1 MEEDL
6 AGEFRALRERC
17 DHLITYEQ
25 QTFYQLAQ
33 ALRPEWSQADV
44 FDITT
49 KLAHTV
55 NQLLVPGVTAD
66 QLAAIAS
73 APSPENKPISLFI
86 NLRGLKQLLSGVSCS
101 LLCALASMVPM
112 GDPQQRHSFLL
123 SVQERFQLWSN
134 SQLETLKAE
143 FDKLPPYHQ
152 HAYIM
157 QNLQDT
163 HTPPQVCNA
172 LQALF
177 SFSHN
182 DLLSFKAWIEALDGA
197 SINVIANLFQFTED
211 FIVKVWS
218 VLCLPLPTNSYG
230 LGTSTDGWPTLGN
243 SFNNPFPHMNA
254 SDDGSIGD
262 WGRNKKRTAGGASKH
277 IINLTDSSS
286 GAVSLRLSSSLNV
299 FMPTTKRSTMSSVS
313 PSAMHEM
320 PMAPI
325 PDMQA
330 HFTDHTSGH
339 SSAFDT
345 MLHASEA
352 PFVSDGLRS
361 SNWAVPPPK
370 FYSDVDDPTG
380 SASNKDGAN
389 SLARHFQADPSHHH
403 HGHHHDHHMGGVD
416 ELRSANS
423 GISGLTISQELH
435 GGANTMMMSGQ
446 LLNPH
451 NASFFPSTSPT
462 TTSVVA
468 SSAMAHRDSTSASAT
483 AAAAHSTTTTTTATT
498 GMTTRSNAPT
508 IPAPNNQVPSI
519 IIRGFDS
526 IPSGHP
532 SSAMQGQAPSSAAAP
547 AALAHPGA
555 SKNQNNV
562 GFVNGVRLELRITGS
577 PPAKSVYQRIL
588 KPYPVV
594 KVIGADKLAN
604 RVLFLKASLWNADG
618 TEQLTC
624 LEGGLQV
631 AAQPTTATFK
641 KLKVLNTSVQKG
653 TLFKLKFQLEIFGE
667 REQSLDIHVWSDPME
682 VVSHTV
688 YLSNPNSSA
697 PTPATVTEAIPNMG
711 AVGSRVV
718 IIGSSFVELPTVRV
732 KFGDVIAHHTF
743 HESGALIVVAP
754 HQPSNVSR
762 VLVSVSNDGNDY
774 SATNA
779 AFTYV

>member
-6 AGEFRALRERC
+6 AQEFKALRERC
-17 DHLITYEQ
+17 DYLITYEQ

-33 ALRPEWSQADV
+33 LLRPEWSEADV

-55 NQLLVPGVTAD
+55 NQLLAPGVSAD
-66 QLAAIAS
+66 QLRAIA
-73 APSPENKPISLFI
+73 ATPSPENKPISLFI
-86 NLRGLKQLLSGVSCS
+86 NLRGLKQLLSGVSCA

-112 GDPQQRHSFLL
+112 GDPQQRHAFLL

-143 FDKLPPYHQ
+143 FDKLPGYHQ
-152 HAYIM
+152 HSFIL

-163 HTPPQVCNA
+163 HTSAQVCNA
-172 LQALF
+172 LQAIFGFPL
-177 SFSHN
+177 N
-182 DLLSFKAWIEALDGA
+182 DLLSFKAWIESLDGA
-197 SINVIANLFQFTED
+197 SFNIIANLFQFTED

-218 VLCLPLPTNSYG
+218 LLCAPLPTNSFG
-230 LGTSTDGWPTLGN
+230 LGTSTDGWPLLGN

-299 FMPTTKRSTMSSVS
+299 FMPTTKRSAMSSVS
-313 PSAMHEM
+313 PSAMHDM
-320 PMAPI
+320 PMAPG
-325 PDMQA
+325 PDMQP
-330 HFTDHTSGH
+330 HFVDHNPTTH

-345 MLHASEA
+345 MLHASEP

-361 SNWAVPPPK
+361 SNWAVLPPK
-370 FYSDVDDPTG
+370 FYSDDDPIG
-380 SASNKDGAN
+380 SASSKDGPN
-389 SLARHFQADPSHHH
+389 SLRHYQPSIDSAHHLA
-403 HGHHHDHHMGGVD
+403 GPHDD
-416 ELRSANS
+416 LRSANS
-423 GISGLTISQELH
+423 GISGLTISQEMQTGNSML
-435 GGANTMMMSGQ
+435 MSGQ
-446 LLNPH
+446 MLNPH
-451 NASFFPSTSPT
+451 NASFFPSTSPSS
-462 TTSVVA
+462 TS
-468 SSAMAHRDSTSASAT
+468 SASAMGHAKREDASGMAHAT
-483 AAAAHSTTTTTTATT
+483 RAAAAA
-498 GMTTRSNAPT
+498 NAAQSSA
-508 IPAPNNQVPSI
+508 IPSI
-519 IIRGFDS
+519 VIRGFDS
-526 IPSGHP
+526 VPGA
-532 SSAMQGQAPSSAAAP
+532 SSMQGQTPSTAP
-547 AALAHPGA
+547 AALAHPG
-555 SKNQNNV
+555 STKNQNNV

-618 TEQLTC
+618 TEMLSC

-718 IIGSSFVELPTVRV
+718 IIGSSFVDLPTVRV

-754 HQPSNVSR
+754 HQPTGVSR
-762 VLVSVSNDGNDY
+762 VPVSVSNDGNDY